1 MEPIKI
7 GSQMLNGYDMHDES
21 SVCWGGDIFII
32 NIVPTAVN
40 RPYRAYKYLIGTD
53 IDRLKHLINRNM
65 NKCI

>member
-7 GSQMLNGYDMHDES
+7 GSQMLNGYDMYDES
-21 SVCWGGDIFII
+21 SVCWGGGIFII

-40 RPYRAYKYLIGTD
+40 RTYRAYKYLIGTD